1 MNWLLSLLILF
12 LGIRA
17 IFYLFWFLDQNAGQF
32 RILGGNPVR
41 AVAATLVGLFAAQN
55 NPQKEP
61 KKATRRPRT
70 GSEVWDKGPGF
81 AMS

>member
-1 MNWLLSLLILF
+1 MNWFLSLLIFF
-12 LGIRA
+12 LGIRG
-17 IFYLFWFLDQNAGQF
+17 IIYLFWFLDQNSGQF

-41 AVAATLVGLFAAQN
+41 AVAATFLGLFAAKN
-55 NPQKEP
+55 AP
-61 KKATRRPRT
+61 KNGVKNTTGRPRT